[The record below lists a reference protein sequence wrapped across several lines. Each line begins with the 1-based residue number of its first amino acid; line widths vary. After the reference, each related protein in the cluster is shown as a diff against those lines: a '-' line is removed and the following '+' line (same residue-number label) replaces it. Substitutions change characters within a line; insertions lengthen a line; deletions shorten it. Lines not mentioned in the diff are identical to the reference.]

1 MNKSSSNSPVFGM
14 NNVCFIKDGND
25 ILSNINWTVNAG
37 ERWTILGLNGSGK
50 TSLLRL
56 AALYLHPSSGGIKI
70 LDNEL
75 GKFDV
80 RTLRKRIGFSSQA
93 VVDMIRPNIKTSE
106 VVVTGLHAALETWW
120 DSYTDSDIARA
131 TALLQTVGMGDKA
144 DRVFNSLSA
153 GERQRVLLART
164 LMTEPEILL
173 LDEPTAG
180 LDFVGREQLIATLDK
195 LSIEKPNL
203 PMVMVTHHTEEIP
216 TNFTHCLMI
225 KNGAVVA
232 SGPID
237 EILTSENL
245 SECYDTQVE
254 ITKKDNRWY
263 SL

>member
-1 MNKSSSNSPVFGM
+1 MTSIEF
-14 NNVCFIKDGND
+14 
-25 ILSNINWTVNAG
+25 SNISFVKENQTILNEINWVVNSG
-37 ERWTILGLNGSGK
+37 ERWAVLGLNGCGK
-50 TSLLRL
+50 TSLLRI
-56 AALYLHPSSGGIKI
+56 AGLYLHPSSGAIKI

-131 TALLQTVGMGDKA
+131 TALLQTVGMDDKA

-180 LDFVGREQLIATLDK
+180 LDFVGREQLLATLDK
-195 LSIEKPNL
+195 LSIERHNL
-203 PMVMVTHHTEEIP
+203 PMVLVTHHTEEIP
-216 TNFTHCLMI
+216 INFTHCLMI
-225 KNGAVVA
+225 KNGTVIA

-254 ITKKDNRWY
+254 ITKKDCRWY